1 MAYSIDFI
9 KRAVAYKQK
18 GHTFK
23 QLREVF
29 GIPAETYYD
38 WKEKLENGFEFGTKA
53 KGERIRKIDKIGL
66 EQAVEENPDAFLW
79 EYAEQFNCTPV
90 AIFYALKKL
99 GITHK
104 KRLLPILKNLKKNEK
119 SIMKN

>member
-9 KRAVAYKQK
+9 QRAVSYKHE
-18 GHTFK
+18 GHTLK
-23 QLREVF
+23 QLREAF

-53 KGERIRKIDKIGL
+53 KGERRRKIDKDAL
-66 EQAVEENPDAFLW
+66 KHAVEQTPDAFLW
-79 EYAEQFNCTPV
+79 ELAEQFNCTST

-99 GITHK
+99 NITVK
-104 KRLLPILKNLKKNEK
+104 KRPLPILKNQKKNEMSL
-119 SIMKN
+119 SIN